1 MCYICRGPSR
11 FAPIATPP
19 ASPLSSPQA
28 NASKEAEERERH
40 LEKGEKR
47 RLRQL
52 ESDQLEKE
60 EKRRLRQL
68 ESDRL
73 AEELAEERRLRE
85 VERSRERAAA
95 ERPAED
101 FSRAF
106 DCDHAGAESPSLI
119 KLRQLGQKF
128 RKTNLV
134 AGNGYPDRSQ
144 QGDGGGHHRSKA
156 NATARNAPAQM
167 KGGDSD

>member
-1 MCYICRGPSR
+1 MWLGLWLTSAVSHMCCICRGSSR
-11 FAPIATPP
+11 SAPITTPP

-28 NASKEAEERERH
+28 NDSKEAEERER
-40 LEKGEKR
+40 
-47 RLRQL
+47 
-52 ESDQLEKE
+52 QLEKE

-85 VERSRERAAA
+85 VEQSREREAA

-101 FSRAF
+101 FSKAF

-144 QGDGGGHHRSKA
+144 QGVGGGHRKSKA
-156 NATARNAPAQM
+156 NAAARNAPAQM
-167 KGGDSD
+167 KGSDSD

>member
-28 NASKEAEERERH
+28 NASKEAEERER
-40 LEKGEKR
+40 
-47 RLRQL
+47 
-52 ESDQLEKE
+52 QLEKD

-73 AEELAEERRLRE
+73 AEELAEEQWLCE
-85 VERSRERAAA
+85 VEQSRAREAT

-128 RKTNLV
+128 RKTSLL
-134 AGNGYPDRSQ
+134 AGNE
-144 QGDGGGHHRSKA
+144 
-156 NATARNAPAQM
+156 
-167 KGGDSD
+167 